1 MKKFIFLFILLTM
14 LPIRSHALTYIT
26 DAGFYNCTVNTG
38 SLNIR
43 SGPGTSYKIVKTVSK
58 GTELRAL
65 GRING
70 WYLVQTS
77 DNVFGMVSGWY
88 ITPKTN
94 TTTNTNQEQ
103 NTVTSTQLTE
113 DEQTILDLV
122 NKARREAGLNE
133 LKVDTQ
139 MMNVAR
145 LKSQDMEDN
154 NYFSHTS
161 PTYGSPFDMLKSFG
175 VAYKTAG
182 ENIAGHSTAENA
194 FNAWMNS
201 PGHKANILGANY
213 NYTGIGIVSSNRYGK
228 MFTQMFVG
236 R

>member
-1 MKKFIFLFILLTM
+1 MKKILFTFLLLA
-14 LPIRSHALTYIT
+14 LIPVNSHALTYIT
-26 DAGFYNCTVNTG
+26 DAGFYNCMVHANY
-38 SLNIR
+38 LNVR
-43 SGPGTSYKIVKTVSK
+43 SGPGTNYNVVKTVKK

-77 DNVFGMVSGWY
+77 DNVFGMVSGWH
-88 ITPKTN
+88 ISPKVAT
-94 TTTNTNQEQ
+94 TNQE
-103 NTVTSTQLTE
+103 NAVTSSDLTK

-122 NKARREAGLNE
+122 NKARREAGLTE

-161 PTYGSPFDMLKSFG
+161 PTYGSPCDMLTSFG
-175 VAYKTAG
+175 VSYKTAG

-201 PGHKANILGANY
+201 PGHKANILNSNY

>member
-1 MKKFIFLFILLTM
+1 MKKFLYVFLLLTI
-14 LPIRSHALTYIT
+14 LPINSQALTYIT
-26 DAGFYNCTVNTG
+26 DAGFYNCTVNAS

-43 SGPGTSYKIVKTVSK
+43 SGPGTNYKIVKTVNK
-58 GTELRAL
+58 GTHLRAL

-77 DNVFGMVSGWY
+77 DNDFGMVSGWY
-88 ITPKTN
+88 VTPKATEN
-94 TTTNTNQEQ
+94 TSSNTNIS
-103 NTVTSTQLTE
+103 TSSSQLNE

-122 NKARREAGLNE
+122 NKVRREAGLVE

-139 MMNVAR
+139 MVNVAR

-161 PTYGSPFDMLKSFG
+161 PTYGTPFEMLKSFG
-175 VAYKTAG
+175 VSYKTAG

-201 PGHKANILGANY
+201 SGHKANILNSNY